1 MWQQEQLHHHMEKKR
16 KVSQEELAA
25 TCLCAPAIALY
36 H

>member
-1 MWQQEQLHHHMEKKR
+1 MEKKR

-25 TCLCAPAIALY
+25 TCLCAPAIAVY